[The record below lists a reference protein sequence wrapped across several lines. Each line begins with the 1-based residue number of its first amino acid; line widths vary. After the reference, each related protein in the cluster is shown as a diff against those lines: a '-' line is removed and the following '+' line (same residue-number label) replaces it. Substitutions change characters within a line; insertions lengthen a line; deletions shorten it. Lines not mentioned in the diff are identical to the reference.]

1 MALDLG
7 WFKEEQKMA
16 RSLAIESASQP
27 DIPPSVVKSAG
38 RALQI
43 LEFFDIVQREACVS
57 EISRALSYP
66 QSSTSVL
73 LRSLVAMGYLQN
85 DRYRRS
91 YFPTRRVSLLGNWV
105 DPALIQQGALLAQA
119 DELARTTKQTV
130 VMATTNGLYA
140 QYIYVSRPI
149 EANVGGAAGIGV
161 LRPLATTAV
170 GKALMSTFDD
180 AHIAKLVRRI
190 NAERPEASAPINPV
204 EFASEMKA
212 GRKRGYFAGT
222 GAGEESVG
230 IATTVRRE
238 RQLLAI
244 GIEAGTEFM
253 GSALDSVAVM
263 LRNLVSAATAPR
275 ALLSA

>member
-1 MALDLG
+1 MASSLG
-7 WFKEEQKMA
+7 MD
-16 RSLAIESASQP
+16 SVSQA

-43 LEFFDIVQREACVS
+43 LEFFDAVQREACVS

-105 DPALIQQGALLAQA
+105 DPVLVQQGTLLSQA

-130 VMATTNGLYA
+130 VMATANGLQA
-140 QYIYVSRPI
+140 QYIYVSRPAD
-149 EANVGGAAGIGV
+149 ANAGAVAGIGM
-161 LRPLATTAV
+161 LRSLATTAV
-170 GKALMSTFDD
+170 GKALMSSFDD
-180 AHIAKLVRRI
+180 NHIAKLVRRI
-190 NAERPEASAPINPV
+190 NAERPESVAPINPV
-204 EFASEMKA
+204 EFATEV
-212 GRKRGYFAGT
+212 KRGRRRGYLV
-222 GAGEESVG
+222 GAGASDNSVA

-244 GIEAGTEFM
+244 GIEAGAEM
-253 GSALDSVAVM
+253 AGAPLDSFGVM
-263 LRNLVSAATAPR
+263 LRNLASTAATSSVQ
-275 ALLSA
+275 LSA

>member
-1 MALDLG
+1 V
-7 WFKEEQKMA
+7 
-16 RSLAIESASQP
+16 

-43 LEFFDIVQREACVS
+43 LEFFDVVQREACVS

-105 DPALIQQGALLAQA
+105 DPALVQQGTLLAQA

-130 VMATTNGLYA
+130 VMATANGLQA
-140 QYIYVSRPI
+140 QYIYVSRSS
-149 EANVGGAAGIGV
+149 EANVNSAAGIGM

-170 GKALMSTFDD
+170 GKALISTFDD

-190 NAERPEASAPINPV
+190 NAERSEASAPINPA
-204 EFASEMKA
+204 EFASEVKL
-212 GRKRGYFAGT
+212 GRKQGYFAGA
-222 GAGEESVG
+222 GAGDESVA

-244 GIEAGTEFM
+244 GIEAGAQLVGT
-253 GSALDSVAVM
+253 SLDSLAVM
-263 LRNLVSAATAPR
+263 LRNLASASSASR
-275 ALLSA
+275 VYLSA